1 MGEIGYRIIETKS
14 SPRIIVKK
22 QSHVTFTCNPPCVN
36 SKLVHFIIISFV
48 ELWIITD
55 EHTCPI
61 VMLEIVVC
69 NPFIIACARDR

>member
-22 QSHVTFTCNPPCVN
+22 QSHVTFTCTCVN
-36 SKLVHFIIISFV
+36 SKLLHFIIISFV

-61 VMLEIVVC
+61 VTLEIVVC